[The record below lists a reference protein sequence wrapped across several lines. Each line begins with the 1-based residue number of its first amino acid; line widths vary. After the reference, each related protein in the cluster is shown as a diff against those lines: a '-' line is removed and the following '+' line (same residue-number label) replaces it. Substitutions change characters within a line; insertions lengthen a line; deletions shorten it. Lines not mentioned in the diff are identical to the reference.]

1 MASRSK
7 KTLTLSTITVSPAE
21 PLLLGKSPLDNP
33 KRPRPCPPPPP
44 RDRIPRPVLFLHPS
58 SLPPER
64 APPLRCFSSPIA
76 LSIYL
81 LSSVILCINQ
91 LVLVS
96 RLGRLTAPVTHTPS
110 YPAFD
115 VPHNAPLHSRLSSTD
130 RPKIRFPHLGRSV
143 PCDHGL
149 RTLVATSMTLGTA
162 I

>member
-7 KTLTLSTITVSPAE
+7 KTLTQSTITVLPAE

-33 KRPRPCPPPPP
+33 KRPRPCPP

-58 SLPPER
+58 SPPPER
-64 APPLRCFSSPIA
+64 APPLRCFSSSIA

-91 LVLVS
+91 LVFLVY

-115 VPHNAPLHSRLSSTD
+115 VPHNPPLHSRLSSTD

-143 PCDHGL
+143 PCDHRL
-149 RTLVATSMTLGTA
+149 RTLVATSMNLGTA